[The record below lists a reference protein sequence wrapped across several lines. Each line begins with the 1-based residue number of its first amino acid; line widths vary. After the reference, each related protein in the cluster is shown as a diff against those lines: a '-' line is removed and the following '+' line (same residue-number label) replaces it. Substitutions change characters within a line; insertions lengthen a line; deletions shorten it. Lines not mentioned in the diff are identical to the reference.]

1 MRLFAYYALH
11 TFKNGIKKLFKTWV
25 LIFLL
30 VCFVLGGVIGIV
42 VALISDSVD
51 GDEPETTAPT
61 EIVEEPPEEDPLEAM
76 GITGNDLLELGAGGL
91 VLLMLVLLV
100 IGADKNG
107 SRIFQPADVN
117 LLFASPMRPQSVLL
131 FRLSTQL
138 GTSALASLYLLFQ
151 IPNLTL
157 NLGLSLWAVLAI
169 MLAWC
174 LTICMATL
182 IQVLL
187 YVLSTAHPTV
197 KHLLRPCIYGLL
209 LLTVAGYLLYI
220 RQSDAGWLVGAA
232 GFFNSPISRYIPIW
246 GWLKG
251 FCMFAVEGNAL
262 GTGLSLGALLL
273 AGAVLIDVIYH
284 LPTDFYEDAL
294 AKSEEVAELM
304 ELAQSESSS
313 GVLIKRSKDRSERL
327 KRDGMRHGSGANVF
341 FFKAMYNRFRFAHL
355 NFFTKTM
362 EFYMVAA
369 LGVALLCRFAI
380 GTGSI
385 LPLALTLAGLAFF
398 RALGNPLAQDTG
410 MGYFVMIPEKH
421 SAKLFWSLMGGTG
434 NCLLDVLPPLV
445 VGALIVGANPLLALP
460 WVLFIA
466 TVDLY
471 ATCVGTF
478 IDLSVPVK
486 TGKTVK
492 QLVQVLFVYFGL
504 MPDIIIL
511 AVGILL
517 GHTVLALIASAVCN
531 TLLGTLFFGL
541 SPLFLDSK

>member
-30 VCFVLGGVIGIV
+30 VCIVLGGVIGL
-42 VALISDSVD
+42 AAAMISDSVD
-51 GDEPETTAPT
+51 GDDPEATVPT
-61 EIVEEPPEEDPLEAM
+61 ETVEEPPEEDLLETM
-76 GITGNDLLELGAGGL
+76 GVSGNDLLELGAGGL
-91 VLLMLVLLV
+91 ALLMLVLLV

-131 FRLSTQL
+131 FRLTTQL
-138 GTSALASLYLLFQ
+138 GTSALGSLYLLFQ
-151 IPNLTL
+151 IPSLTL
-157 NLGLSLWAVLAI
+157 NLGLSLWAVLAVI
-169 MLAWC
+169 AAWC
-174 LTICMATL
+174 FTICLATL
-182 IQVLL
+182 VQVLL
-187 YVLSTAHPTV
+187 YVLSTTYPTV
-197 KHLLRPCIYGLL
+197 KRLLRPCIYGLL
-209 LLTVAGYLLYI
+209 LLIAAGYLLYV
-220 RQSDAGWLVGAA
+220 RQSNAGWLGGAV
-232 GFFNSPISRYIPIW
+232 GFFNSPLSRYIPIW

-251 FCMFAVEGNAL
+251 FCMFAVEGNVL
-262 GTGLSLGALLL
+262 GAGLSLGAILLT
-273 AGAVLIDVIYH
+273 GAVLIYVIYH
-284 LPTDFYEDAL
+284 LRTDFYEDAM

-304 ELAQSESSS
+304 ERAQAENSS

-362 EFYMVAA
+362 ELYLVAA
-369 LGVALLCRFAI
+369 LGVALLSAE
-380 GTGSI
+380 SNNI
-385 LPLALTLAGLAFF
+385 LPVALTLAGLSFF
-398 RALGNPLAQDTG
+398 RALGNPLAQDTS
-410 MGYFVMIPEKH
+410 MSYFLLIPEKH
-421 SAKLFWSLMGGTG
+421 SVKLFWSLMGGTG

-460 WVLFIA
+460 WALFIA

-504 MPDIIIL
+504 LPDIIIL
-511 AVGILL
+511 AVGIILE
-517 GHTVLALIASAVCN
+517 HTVLALIGAVVCN
-531 TLLGTLFFGL
+531 CLLGLLFFGL
-541 SPLFLDSK
+541 CPMFLDHK

>member
-30 VCFVLGGVIGIV
+30 VCIVLGGVIGV
-42 VALISDSVD
+42 VAAMLSDGVEGDDPEASV
-51 GDEPETTAPT
+51 PT
-61 EIVEEPPEEDPLEAM
+61 ETVEEPPEEDPLEAM
-76 GITGNDLLELGAGGL
+76 GIEGNDLLELGAGGL
-91 VLLMLVLLV
+91 ALLMLVMLV

-117 LLFASPMRPQSVLL
+117 LLFASPMKPQSVLL
-131 FRLSTQL
+131 FRLTTQL
-138 GTSALASLYLLFQ
+138 GTSAVASLYLLFQ

-157 NLGLSLWAVLAI
+157 NLGLSLWAVLAVI
-169 MLAWC
+169 AAWC
-174 LTICMATL
+174 FTICLATL
-182 IQVLL
+182 LQVLL
-187 YVLSTAHPTV
+187 YVLSTAHHTV
-197 KHLLRPCIYGLL
+197 KRLLRPCIYGLL
-209 LLTVAGYLLYI
+209 LLIAAGYLLYV
-220 RQSDAGWLVGAA
+220 RQSNAGWLVGAVE
-232 GFFNSPISRYIPIW
+232 FFNSPISRYIPVW

-262 GTGLSLGALLL
+262 GAWLSLGAILLCG
-273 AGAVLIDVIYH
+273 AGLIYVIYH
-284 LPTDFYEDAL
+284 LRTDFYEDAL

-304 ELAQSESSS
+304 ERAKAENSS
-313 GVLIKRSKDRSERL
+313 GVLVKRSKDRSERL
-327 KRDGMRHGSGANVF
+327 KRDGLRHGSGANVF

-362 EFYMVAA
+362 ELYLVAG
-369 LGVALLCRFAI
+369 LGVALLAAE
-380 GTGSI
+380 TDSI
-385 LPLALTLAGLAFF
+385 LPVALTLGGLSFF

-410 MGYFVMIPEKH
+410 MSYFVMIPEKH
-421 SAKLFWSLMGGTG
+421 ISKLFWSLMGGTA
-434 NCLLDVLPPLV
+434 NCLLDVLVPLV
-445 VGALIVGANPLLALP
+445 LGALIVGANPLLALP
-460 WVLFIA
+460 WALFIA

-504 MPDIIIL
+504 LPDVIIL
-511 AVGILL
+511 AVGILM
-517 GHTVLALIASAVCN
+517 GYTVLALIGAMLCN
-531 TLLGTLFFGL
+531 ILLGTLFFAL
-541 SPLFLDSK
+541 CPLFLDHK